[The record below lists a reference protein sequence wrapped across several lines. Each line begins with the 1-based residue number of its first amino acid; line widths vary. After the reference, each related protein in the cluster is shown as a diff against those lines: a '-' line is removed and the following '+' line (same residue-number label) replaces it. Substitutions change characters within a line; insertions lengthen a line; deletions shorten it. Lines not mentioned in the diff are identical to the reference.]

1 MQLGAVVIQ
10 GENLLLIVSLLM
22 TYVFFY
28 YGLFVLKAER
38 NVMDVIFNSFIYGLV
53 IWKVSYGIVHPN
65 VVLQNPLTLLYFNG
79 GVVGL
84 VLAAI
89 FIVVYTYWQLKK
101 QHISFDVYIRS
112 VTPIYFGYWVV
123 FMVVKGSEFSEYR
136 FIWLQAIVALIFFVV
151 SSRTKTKQKLGQ
163 LLVLF
168 HIFASIFI
176 FAPISDT
183 TNEVTSEQS
192 GTNVGINVGK
202 MAPDFELMTLKGEK
216 VQLSQFRGK
225 KVILNFWASWCPPC
239 RAEMPEMQR
248 FYEQHGQHV
257 AIVAVNLTNKEK
269 NRQAVETF
277 INERGVSFDI
287 MFDEQGTVSKTYEV
301 ITIPT
306 SYIIDE
312 HGVILHKH
320 VGPLSYDMM
329 KRTVLSE

>member
-10 GENLLLIVSLLM
+10 GENVLLIVNLLM

-28 YGLFVLKAER
+28 YGLFVLKAKR
-38 NVMDVIFNSFIYGLV
+38 DVMDVIFNSFIYGLV
-53 IWKVSYGIVHPN
+53 IWKLSYGIVHPN
-65 VVLQNPLTLLYFNG
+65 VVLQNPLTLVYFNG

-112 VTPIYFGYWVV
+112 ATPIYFGYWVV
-123 FMVVKGSEFSEYR
+123 FSMVKGSEFSEQH

-151 SSRTKTKQKLGQ
+151 SSRTKTTQKFGQ

-168 HIFASIFI
+168 HIFAFIFI

-183 TNEVTSEQS
+183 TNEGTSEQS
-192 GTNVGINVGK
+192 STNVGIDVGE

-269 NRQAVETF
+269 NHQAVETF
-277 INERGVSFDI
+277 INEKGVSFDI

>member
-1 MQLGAVVIQ
+1 
-10 GENLLLIVSLLM
+10 M

-38 NVMDVIFNSFIYGLV
+38 NVMDVIFNSFVYGLV

-79 GVVGL
+79 GMVGL
-84 VLAAI
+84 VLAVI
-89 FIVVYTYWQLKK
+89 FIVLYTYWQLKK

-112 VTPIYFGYWVV
+112 VTPIYFGYWIV
-123 FMVVKGSEFSEYR
+123 FIVVKGIEFSEHR
-136 FIWLQAIVALIFFVV
+136 FIWLQAAVALIFFIV
-151 SSRTKTKQKLGQ
+151 SSRTKTTQKIGR

-168 HIFASIFI
+168 HIFSFI
-176 FAPISDT
+176 FSLISDK
-183 TNEVTSEQS
+183 TNEATSKQS
-192 GTNVGINVGK
+192 STNVGINVGE

-216 VQLSQFRGK
+216 MKLSQFRGK
-225 KVILNFWASWCPPC
+225 KVILNFWASWCPSC

-248 FYEQHGQHV
+248 FYEQYRQHV

-269 NRQAVETF
+269 NHQAVETF
-277 INERGVSFDI
+277 TNEKGVSFDI
-287 MFDEQGTVSKTYEV
+287 MLDEKGTVSKTYEV

-312 HGVILHKH
+312 HGVILRKH
-320 VGPLSYDMM
+320 VSPLSYDMM